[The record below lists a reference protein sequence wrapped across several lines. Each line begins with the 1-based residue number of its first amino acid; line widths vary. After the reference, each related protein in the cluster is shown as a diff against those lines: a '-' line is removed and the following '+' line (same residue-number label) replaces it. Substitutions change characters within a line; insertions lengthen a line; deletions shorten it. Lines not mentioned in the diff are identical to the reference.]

1 MTPSRRNAQTGFS
14 LIELLVALAITAL
27 LIIGAVTMYSQSRNT
42 FRAAEAVARLQENAR
57 YAMSFIETDLR
68 MANYWGLNSR
78 PDYIQMGGVATNACQ
93 AGWATNILQFI
104 EGFNGSKGLACIGDA
119 EYQDGSDVIVIRRAA
134 ADRETGNLTKDAI
147 YIQSSRIQ
155 GTLFKATTY
164 TVPGVDEDGKPI
176 DEEKDCKANVEACLP
191 SGYLPP
197 QSETHQLLVHAYYV
211 SPDSVGRA
219 GVPSLRRIRLVA
231 GPDDLPEEIIAGI
244 EDMQFQFGVDTD
256 NNATVEYYVAPGTA
270 LPAGAR
276 VVAVR
281 VWLRVRSEEPDFTFE
296 DGRTYAYA
304 GVNYTP
310 DSSGD
315 ANRYRRLLVSKTI
328 QLRNTRYDE

>member
-1 MTPSRRNAQTGFS
+1 MKSPSSRPFGFS
-14 LIELLVALAITAL
+14 LIELMVALGITAL

-68 MANYWGLNSR
+68 MANFWGLNSR
-78 PDYIQMGGVATNACQ
+78 PDYIQTGGLAIDACE
-93 AGWATNILQFI
+93 AGWATDFANFI
-104 EGFNGSKGLACIGDA
+104 DGFNGEKGLTCIQDEDYKGDGA
-119 EYQDGSDVIVIRRAA
+119 TVADRPDVIVIRRAA
-134 ADRETGNLTKDAI
+134 ADRETGTLDQDVV
-147 YIQSSRIQ
+147 YIQTSRIQ
-155 GTLFKATTY
+155 GTLFLADEGCTATT
-164 TVPGVDEDGKPI
+164 ES
-176 DEEKDCKANVEACLP
+176 CLP

-197 QSETHQLLVHAYYV
+197 QSETHQLLAHAYYV

-219 GVPSLRRIRLVA
+219 GVPSLRRFRLIT
-231 GPDDLPEEIIAGI
+231 GPDAESEEIISGV

-276 VVAVR
+276 VAAVR

-296 DGRTYAYA
+296 DDRTYSYA
-304 GVNYTP
+304 GASYTP
-310 DSSGD
+310 DATGD

>member
-1 MTPSRRNAQTGFS
+1 MGFS

-78 PDYIQMGGVATNACQ
+78 PDYIQNGGVSAGNACQ
-93 AGWATNILQFI
+93 AGWATTVLEFVQ
-104 EGFNGSKGLACIGDA
+104 GFNGAKGLACIAAG
-119 EYQDGSDVIVIRRAA
+119 EYQNGSDVIVIRRAA
-134 ADRETGNLTKDAI
+134 ADRVIGALTENAL
-147 YIQSSRIQ
+147 YIQTSRVQ
-155 GTLFKATTY
+155 GTLFVAD
-164 TVPGVDEDGKPI
+164 GDCEASDES
-176 DEEKDCKANVEACLP
+176 CLP
-191 SGYLPP
+191 AGYLPP
-197 QSETHQLLVHAYYV
+197 QSETHELLVHAYYI
-211 SPDSVGRA
+211 SPNSVGRT
-219 GVPSLRRIRLVA
+219 GVPSLRRVRLIA
-231 GPDDLPEEIIAGI
+231 GPDEQSEEIIAGV

-270 LPAGAR
+270 LPVGAR

-310 DSSGD
+310 GSAGN